1 MEDTSGR
8 NREKLDVCHTVPADV
23 YKKEILVF
31 PTFVVSQTKLQ
42 YISMVLCVNLTGL
55 KDAQDSQ

>member
-8 NREKLDVCHTVPADV
+8 NRKKLDVYHIVPADV

-31 PTFVVSQTKLQ
+31 PTFVVSQAKLQ
-42 YISMVLCVNLTGL
+42 YISIVLCVNLLT
-55 KDAQDSQ
+55 

>member
-8 NREKLDVCHTVPADV
+8 NREKPDVYHIVPADV

-31 PTFVVSQTKLQ
+31 PTFVVSQAKLQ
-42 YISMVLCVNLTGL
+42 YISIVLCVNLTGL
-55 KDAQDSQ
+55 KDAQDSR

>member
-31 PTFVVSQTKLQ
+31 PTFVVSQAKLQ